1 MRKRLA
7 RRHRRVRGK
16 ISGTPERPRLCV
28 TRSNIE
34 HLRAGSSTTCAGKTT
49 VCGVSTLGPEF
60 KATGKN
66 GANVE
71 GATALGD
78 NRQARMAQECGITAV
93 VFDRGGNLYHGR
105 IKALHHLAEEAIF
118 ESGTYRNTTVL
129 QSGGIHEDQ
138 QHLAHIVD
146 ALRIRLPAT
155 AVPLNVGEHPAD
167 SYILW
172 KPTLRSPNSMRHGE
186 DVIMARRGWIRLPVT
201 L

>member
-1 MRKRLA
+1 MFQEDLLNSCPKR
-7 RRHRRVRGK
+7 
-16 ISGTPERPRLCV
+16 P
-28 TRSNIE
+28 TRSSAPVQVRSQRE
-34 HLRAGSSTTCAGKTT
+34 KGTHTF
-49 VCGVSTLGPEF
+49 VCGRIEF
-60 KATGKN
+60 SDHYERNCRYCGLHS
-66 GANVE
+66 ANP
-71 GATALGD
+71 TPH
-78 NRQARMAQECGITAV
+78 R
-93 VFDRGGNLYHGR
+93 
-105 IKALHHLAEEAIF
+105 HHLAEGAIF

-172 KPTLRSPNSMRHGE
+172 KADTPFPKLHAARGGCHHGAPGME
-186 DVIMARRGWIRLPVT
+186 QVFVT